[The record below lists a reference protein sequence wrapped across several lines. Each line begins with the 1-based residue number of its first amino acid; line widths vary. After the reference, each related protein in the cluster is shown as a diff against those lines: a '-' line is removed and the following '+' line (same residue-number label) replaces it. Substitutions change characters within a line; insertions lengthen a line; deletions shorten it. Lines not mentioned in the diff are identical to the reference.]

1 MSVWTDNETQQV
13 QIVQVDPLSA
23 ILNAIGDVKEIVIDV
38 RDRDLAYLRTRVD
51 AQWVSIGDLQKTK
64 ADRTE
69 MAEMEKRVNSKAFD
83 LFDKATDDV
92 TRVRSLA
99 ETSDASFDSLQD
111 RLTEIE
117 KETARIQPMAET
129 LTTLS
134 KQVGRLNRLSWQMA
148 GGAAATGALMFTLGF
163 LLRMFWHMQ
172 WFEELFHIHP

>member
-1 MSVWTDNETQQV
+1 MSVWDDKENQIQV
-13 QIVQVDPLSA
+13 VQVDPLST
-23 ILNAIGDVKEIVIDV
+23 ILGAIGDVKEIIIDV
-38 RDRDLAYLRTRVD
+38 RDRDLAYLRSRVD

-69 MAEMEKRVNSKAFD
+69 MEQLEKRVNSKAFD

-99 ETSDASFDSLQD
+99 ETSDASFDSLQA
-111 RLTEIE
+111 RLTDIE
-117 KETARIQPMAET
+117 KETARIEPMGKT
-129 LTTLS
+129 LEALT

-172 WFEELFHIHP
+172 WFEELFHFHP